1 MVICKTYNNEVL
13 WLHSDDTVKDLD
25 EFKDDE
31 NVFIIDKYVEFKIK
45 PDDEN
50 IYKQMWNEDEQDIYL
65 LKVGLK
71 PLTLDEKTDIIKNNI
86 DQFDDDLL
94 SAMELEV
101 DTNTKVQISQDD
113 NLLNMEMLITLQ
125 EQIGLIQNLLIQN
138 SMRGNSL

>member
-31 NVFIIDKYVEFKIK
+31 NVFVIDKYVEFKIK
-45 PDDEN
+45 PDDGN

-71 PLTLDEKTDIIKNNI
+71 PLTLEEKTDIIKNNI
-86 DQFDDDLL
+86 DQFDGDLL
-94 SAMELEV
+94 TTMELHMDTNAKV
-101 DTNTKVQISQDD
+101 DTTQSDALTIMEYQTILDEK
-113 NLLNMEMLITLQ
+113 LNKIIAHL
-125 EQIGLIQNLLIQN
+125 GL
-138 SMRGNSL
+138 

>member
-31 NVFIIDKYVEFKIK
+31 NVFVIDKYVEFKIK

-94 SAMELEV
+94 STMELEV

-138 SMRGNSL
+138 STRGNSL